1 MSVVH
6 PYIYVK
12 RSKTCG
18 RASSDK
24 GSDSFSHP
32 QTRFSTPQCN
42 YTAVYASSRS
52 VFTAQLAVSC
62 LNTIQSFLRN
72 YSLSAL
78 CLGFCFLFFLSSV
91 QSGIGKT
98 DSTEKEER
106 KKRKKTTESSAK
118 RGRNIKRKNRAT
130 VNSAARLTSASP
142 FARSSS
148 NHKKVP
154 KISPKRPWHNFQM
167 ENLFFFF
174 SRHSASKSVAT
185 DLEAVKQ
192 HHYLITSHIF
202 FTH

>member
-1 MSVVH
+1 MGNQASCLLCIH
-6 PYIYVK
+6 IYIK

-42 YTAVYASSRS
+42 HTAVFASSRS
-52 VFTAQLAVSC
+52 VFTARLAVSC
-62 LNTIQSFLRN
+62 LNTIQSFLRS
-72 YSLSAL
+72 YSLSPLSVA
-78 CLGFCFLFFLSSV
+78 GVFFFFFSSV

-98 DSTEKEER
+98 I
-106 KKRKKTTESSAK
+106 TTESSAK
-118 RGRNIKRKNRAT
+118 RGRNIKGKNRAT

-154 KISPKRPWHNFQM
+154 KISPKRLRHNFRT
-167 ENLFFFF
+167 ENLFFFSHVIQLLNLLF
-174 SRHSASKSVAT
+174 FFFFQPEKSKP
-185 DLEAVKQ
+185 
-192 HHYLITSHIF
+192 YL
-202 FTH
+202 